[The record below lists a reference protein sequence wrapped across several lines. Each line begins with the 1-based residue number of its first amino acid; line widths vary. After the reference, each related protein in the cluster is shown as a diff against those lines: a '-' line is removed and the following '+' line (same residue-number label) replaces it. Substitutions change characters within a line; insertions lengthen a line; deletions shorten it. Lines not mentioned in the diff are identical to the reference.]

1 MKYQDFCRQIELRE
15 DKSNY
20 KNNVI
25 AEKVLSEYLDKI
37 EKSDISYRITG
48 NFIEDLIYNYFLI
61 KGTKNEKEFNEILNS
76 YNFNYSMSIHN
87 AIYYLLATEREY
99 VDNINPLLWPGVK
112 EINKC
117 DSKYIL
123 NTVLGKIEVYK
134 ASEFF
139 ANSSYY
145 HIFNKKLMGECYE
158 RTYDF
163 LRENKDYQ
171 AVLSYMPDFFEGG
184 NYHAYLKKDG
194 QVLDIASNAIY
205 FSKDSIDKI
214 FCGETIAELSWKQV
228 QKKFNVIKN
237 TTPMISSKQKLL
249 TLTLYYDMK
258 NHQKK

>member
-87 AIYYLLATEREY
+87 AIYYLLATDREY
-99 VDNINPLLWPGVK
+99 VPNSNPLLWPGII
-112 EINKC
+112 EINKFGP
-117 DSKYIL
+117 KYVL
-123 NTVLGKIEVYK
+123 STVLGKIEVYK
-134 ASEFF
+134 ASEFL
-139 ANSSYY
+139 ANSASY
-145 HIFNKKLMGECYE
+145 HIFNKQLMGKCYE

-163 LRENKDYQ
+163 LRENRDYQ
-171 AVLSYMPDFFEGG
+171 VVLSYMPDFFYGG
-184 NYHAYLKKDG
+184 NYHAYLEKNG

-205 FSKDSIDKI
+205 LSKESIDKI
-214 FCGETIAELSWKQV
+214 FCGETIKKISWKQV
-228 QKKFNVIKN
+228 QKKFNSIKN
-237 TTPMISSKQKLL
+237 TNPEINYRQKLL
-249 TLTLYYDMK
+249 TLTLYYDIK
-258 NHQKK
+258 NNQKK